1 MTFNPDDILFWQWGL
16 LKLNATLIFTWV
28 VMAIILCFTWLATR
42 RLTSGT
48 HPSRWQTFM
57 EMVVSLIRDQIREV
71 SHEDPGPYQ
80 SFIGALFLFIAVAN
94 LLTIIPGYRPPTGSL
109 STTTALAI
117 CVFLAVPLY
126 GIQSQGLVNY
136 LRQYTRPS
144 LFMLPFNIIGEISR
158 TIALAVRLFGNM
170 MSGTVVVAVLISI
183 TPFLFPIVLQLL
195 GLLTGMIQAYIFAI
209 LAMVYISS
217 ALVARK
223 GNEAPTTITTN
234 SQTTSN
240 QTTNSSTINTTTK
253 TTTNSSDAN
262 SPTQSGG
269 Q

>member
-1 MTFNPDDILFWQWGL
+1 MTFNPDDIILWQWGL
-16 LKLNATLIFTWV
+16 LKINATLLFTWL
-28 VMAIILCFTWLATR
+28 VMVLILCLAWLATR
-42 RLTSGT
+42 RLSDDV

-57 EMVVSLIRDQIREV
+57 EILVSLIRDQIRQI
-71 SHEDPGPYQ
+71 SREDPDPYQ
-80 SFIGALFLFIAVAN
+80 AFVGSLFLFIAFAN

-109 STTTALAI
+109 STTAALAI

-126 GIQSQGLVNY
+126 GIQRQGLLNY

-144 LFMLPFNIIGEISR
+144 LFMLPFNIIGEVSR

-223 GNEAPTTITTN
+223 KDNTANTN
-234 SQTTSN
+234 HPPASG
-240 QTTNSSTINTTTK
+240 
-253 TTTNSSDAN
+253 
-262 SPTQSGG
+262 PTQAGG